1 MAKEVRQ
8 ELVSQCEDTYRQ
20 LQILL
25 ESLHADLLKCA
36 SGNAAA
42 GVRVRKDLRLLRTKV
57 SDAVKTTV
65 TWSDAYR
72 PSSSG
77 DSSGS

>member
-1 MAKEVRQ
+1 MAKEVKQ
-8 ELVSQCEDTYRQ
+8 ELVLQCEDTYKQ

-25 ESLHADLLKCA
+25 ESLHTDLLKCA

-42 GVRVRKDLRLLRTKV
+42 GIRVRKDLRLLRTKV

-65 TWSDAYR
+65 SWSDAYR
-72 PSSSG
+72 PSSG
-77 DSSGS
+77 EGS